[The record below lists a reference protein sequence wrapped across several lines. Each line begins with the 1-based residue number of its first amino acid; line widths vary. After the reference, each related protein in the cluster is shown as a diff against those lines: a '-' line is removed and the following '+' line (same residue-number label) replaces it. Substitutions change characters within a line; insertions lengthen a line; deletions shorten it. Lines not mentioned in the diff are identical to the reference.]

1 VPTVRDTPTRPDP
14 NFAALDAS
22 LPDATDLEPWLG
34 WARRA
39 KGPVL
44 YLGAGAGRLA
54 VPLGAAGVELVL
66 VDAHP
71 GMIEILRRRLPT
83 TEVIQSM
90 IEDLDLGRRFDLVI
104 GPSGILG
111 RLTRLQVAARH
122 LAPTGR
128 VGLQLANP
136 HWLKANSDPRV
147 RVRWQPR
154 GRVALEVDYPGGYTH
169 VARVQT
175 RPPET
180 APAFVA
186 RAGLNLEWMGG
197 SGDDPV
203 SDSPTYFVTAR
214 LR

>member
-1 VPTVRDTPTRPDP
+1 VPAVRDTPRRPDP
-14 NFAALDAS
+14 NFADLYAS

-34 WARRA
+34 WARQA
-39 KGPVL
+39 KGPVF

-54 VPLGAAGVELVL
+54 VPLTTTGVELVL

-83 TEVIQSM
+83 TETIQSL
-90 IEDLDLGRRFDLVI
+90 IEELALSRRFDLVI

-111 RLTRLQVAARH
+111 RLTCLRVAARH

-128 VGLQLANP
+128 LALQLANP
-136 HWLKANSDPRV
+136 YWLRENSDPRV
-147 RVRWQPR
+147 RVRWETR

-169 VARVQT
+169 VARVPA
-175 RPPET
+175 RPPED
-180 APAFVA
+180 APAFLV
-186 RAGLNLEWMGG
+186 RAGLSLEWMGG
-197 SGDDPV
+197 SADGAV
-203 SDSPTYFVTAR
+203 SDSPTYYATAR